1 MNVPGASRDLVCY
14 DDVNVSGK
22 MADLNRSMAGR
33 NAALPETYDLSAEDL
48 AQLMNAWRERALVGG

>member
-1 MNVPGASRDLVCY
+1 MCY